1 MAKATT
7 GGTVRRAQQ
16 RLRIAMIGS
25 RGIPARYG
33 GVETVV
39 DVVARELVQRGHDVT
54 VFCRRGDY
62 DERPAEVD
70 GVKCVY
76 LWAPLQTGLAALVH
90 SVLATAWAL
99 PRRFDVL
106 HYHALGPGLLAAV
119 PRTLTKTRVVQTV
132 HGRDDKRAK
141 WGRFPKL
148 VLGLGARSSA
158 SVPHETLVVSHALCE
173 DYLAEFGRRTRFVPN
188 ATGPRMDAVPGEA
201 LERFGLE
208 AGRYVL
214 AVGRI
219 VPEKAPHELVEAFV
233 DSDLDA
239 KLVIVGGSAGADDY
253 AARMWAIAEGDDRV
267 VFTGGVYGDDLAQ
280 LVCGAAV
287 FVTGS
292 HLEGLP
298 TTVIEAGRTATPCLA
313 SDIAP
318 HVEILG
324 QDRPGAR
331 TFPVG
336 DGTKFVERLRS
347 MLADLGTERKGAVD
361 LAASLEERFSVERAA
376 DIHEIAYGLDPEVV
390 IDLRRAQVAEVDGER
405 ADGLLDARR

>member
-1 MAKATT
+1 
-7 GGTVRRAQQ
+7 
-16 RLRIAMIGS
+16 MIGS

-39 DVVARELVQRGHDVT
+39 DVAARELVKRGHDVT

-62 DERPAEVD
+62 EERPSDVD
-70 GVKCVY
+70 GVRCVY
-76 LWAPLQTGLAALVH
+76 LWAPAQTGLAALVH
-90 SVLATAWAL
+90 SGLATIWSL
-99 PRRFDVL
+99 PRRFDVI
-106 HYHALGPGLLAAV
+106 HYHALGPGLLAAI
-119 PRTLTKTRVVQTV
+119 PKLLTKARIVQTV
-132 HGRDDKRAK
+132 HGRDDKRDK

-158 SVPHETLVVSHALCE
+158 SIPDETLVVSNALCE
-173 DYLAEFGRRTRFVPN
+173 DYLEEFGRRTRFVPN
-188 ATGPRMDAVPGEA
+188 ATGPRMEAEPGEA
-201 LERFGLE
+201 LERFGLDR
-208 AGRYVL
+208 GRYVL
-214 AVGRI
+214 SVGRI

-233 DSDLDA
+233 DSDLDTT
-239 KLVIVGGSAGADDY
+239 LVVVGGSAGTDDY
-253 AARMWAIAEGDDRV
+253 AAKIWAIAEGDDRV

-324 QDRPGAR
+324 DDQPGAR

-336 DGTKFVERLRS
+336 DGTKFVERLRA
-347 MLADLGTERKGAVD
+347 MLGDLEREQRGARV
-361 LAASLEERFSVERAA
+361 LAESLEDRFSAERAA

-390 IDLRRAQVAEVDGER
+390 IDLRRERIPEVDREGSDR
-405 ADGLLDARR
+405 LLDSSR